1 MKFLLTTIPIVL
13 FAVLFAWI
21 LLNVLS
27 STPLI

>member
-1 MKFLLTTIPIVL
+1 MKFLLSTIPIVL
-13 FAVLFAWI
+13 FAVLFAWV

>member
-1 MKFLLTTIPIVL
+1 MKFLLTTIPVIL